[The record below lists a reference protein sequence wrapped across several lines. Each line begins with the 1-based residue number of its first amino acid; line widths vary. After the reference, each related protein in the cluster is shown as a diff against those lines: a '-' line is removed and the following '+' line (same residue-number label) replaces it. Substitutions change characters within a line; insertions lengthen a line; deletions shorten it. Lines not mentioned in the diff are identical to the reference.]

1 MQRSKKYSVL
11 LGWHQQ
17 RHSKS
22 QSLEQIL
29 QRPSSIV
36 RCLCLIGLWLQ
47 CLFPHR
53 LPNSHTGNRQ
63 YKHGAQQILSCLDS
77 ELQNHNVNTWRHW
90 LVILKM
96 SVKLGAITQAEVL
109 PVPRESN
116 RFQKIIRRQCFF
128 FLCQWNA
135 AGTSPK
141 QRAVD
146 LTDFSCIF

>member
-1 MQRSKKYSVL
+1 MKVTFTPDMVVKHITLFLNGYNSVGMGRAQLGSLRKLYWVL

-17 RHSKS
+17 RHPKS

-63 YKHGAQQILSCLDS
+63 YKHGAQQILSCLDWAAEPQCKHMETLAS
-77 ELQNHNVNTWRHW
+77 HFENVCKT
-90 LVILKM
+90 M
-96 SVKLGAITQAEVL
+96 SH
-109 PVPRESN
+109 RSSRN
-116 RFQKIIRRQCFF
+116 F
-128 FLCQWNA
+128 
-135 AGTSPK
+135 TS
-141 QRAVD
+141 A
-146 LTDFSCIF
+146 LWE